1 MRVMTKW
8 ALLLGL
14 VRPQSLGSRAAPTS
28 PQNFTLG
35 LPTMGS

>member
-14 VRPQSLGSRAAPTS
+14 VRSQSLGSRAATAV
-28 PQNFTLG
+28 QRTLP
-35 LPTMGS
+35 LDC